1 MGFSIHAIYYESG
14 MGFCGI
20 WENGRDEYYDIE
32 EPANQEWI
40 EANIPAEILENMGIE
55 AYEED

>member
-1 MGFSIHAIYYESG
+1 

>member
-1 MGFSIHAIYYESG
+1 

-32 EPANQEWI
+32 EPESQEWLD
-40 EANIPAEILENMGIE
+40 ANIPAEILDNMGIE
-55 AYEED
+55 AWEDQDDYVATLG